1 MKNSPIV
8 FKDIRNMRRN
18 QTIALALGPSKD
30 VICSTK
36 DLKKARS
43 SQQIDLTSYLEVL
56 PLIFRIRMRRLKTS
70 MLNSKSITLKSR
82 ETTKSLSN

>member
-18 QTIALALGPSKD
+18 QTIALGHGPIKE
-30 VICSTK
+30 VINSTK

-43 SQQIDLTSYLEVL
+43 SQQIDLTSYLEV
-56 PLIFRIRMRRLKTS
+56 
-70 MLNSKSITLKSR
+70 
-82 ETTKSLSN
+82 